1 MKNIMWTLFVASI
14 FLSGCASIDN
24 SETLDQLGHVG
35 AGTYSPLGDAHAG
48 NSPILKGSVAE
59 RMTEND
65 SANLADLSSPPIEDG
80 YKLVPFADAS
90 DKCGSSIRYRIID
103 TNSHGVEAGNE
114 RFLTALKKIG
124 DQLALSCPSL
134 QQLRLFSDNRQ
145 QFAPGRA
152 NNAFSRSED
161 WRSNGDVRALTN
173 RAWEAQSQFLKV
185 YKSRPKPTVSTPNP
199 LESYGFYASELIAE
213 SRGIR
218 FYRAFANEQQYYKEA
233 LIVAL
238 HSNIQTQVALE
249 LENDEPYFVLS
260 RNYAEWI
267 NGVLSSSGVRYYHPT
282 IFHYIEGIVGPSVLA
297 SLTRVCIG
305 SFPCDS
311 PASYPVLYTT
321 FDTVEPWT
329 HASWYEY
336 RRGGGAYFIPVPFR
350 GVGEPLQAGTPKN
363 FYEHTVKKF
372 FDKTVLPGATLVI
385 TVGDL
390 LGIYSDNVRQ
400 RLTTSINR

>member
-1 MKNIMWTLFVASI
+1 MWTLFVGSI

-35 AGTYSPLGDAHAG
+35 AGTYSPMGEAHAG

-59 RMTEND
+59 RMTESD
-65 SANLADLSSPPIEDG
+65 STNLADLSNPPMEDG
-80 YKLVPFADAS
+80 YKLIPIAD
-90 DKCGSSIRYRIID
+90 DRCGSSIQYRVID
-103 TNSHGVEAGNE
+103 TSSHGVEVGNE
-114 RFLTALKKIG
+114 RFLAALKKIG
-124 DQLALSCPSL
+124 EQLALSCPSL
-134 QQLRLFSDNRQ
+134 QQFRLSSDDGQ
-145 QFAPGRA
+145 QFRRGRA
-152 NNAFSRSED
+152 NNVFSRSEG

-173 RAWEAQSQFLKV
+173 RAWEIQSQFLMV
-185 YKSRPKPTVSTPNP
+185 YGSRPKPTLSTSNP

-213 SRGIR
+213 SRGVR

-249 LENDEPYFVLS
+249 LENDEPNFVLS

-297 SLTRVCIG
+297 SLTRMCLG

-311 PASYPVLYTT
+311 PASYPVFFTT
-321 FDTVEPWT
+321 FDTAEPWT

-336 RRGGGAYFIPVPFR
+336 RRGGGAYFISVPFR
-350 GVGEPLQAGTPKN
+350 GVGEPLQASTLKN

-372 FDKTVLPGATLVI
+372 FDKTVLPGATLGI